1 MMQRTENITF
11 TIPHLSIE
19 GFKEICKANQNFQ
32 LEREATGEIII
43 MPPTFPWTGKQ
54 NFNLYVQLGIW
65 IEKTGLGIGFDS
77 SSGFTLPNGA
87 VRSPDVAWIINQS
100 WEALSETQQKEE
112 FSPIAPD
119 FVIELRSSSD
129 SLNKLQAKMQEY
141 IDNGVRL
148 GWLIDTTNQQVAI
161 YRQGKE
167 VETLISPTTL
177 SGEDILPGFILDLTK
192 IW

>member
-54 NFNLYVQLGIW
+54 NSSLNAQLWIW
-65 IEKTGLGIGFDS
+65 NDRTGLGIVFDS
-77 SSGFTLPNGA
+77 SSGFTLANGA
-87 VRSPDVAWIINQS
+87 VRSPDVSWISNQR
-100 WEALSETQQKEE
+100 WQALSKTQQKEE
-112 FSPIAPD
+112 FSPLAPD

-148 GWLIDTTNQQVAI
+148 GWLIDTTNQQVEI
-161 YRQGKE
+161 YRPGKS
-167 VETLISPTTL
+167 VETLVSPATL
-177 SGEDILPGFILDLTK
+177 SGEEILPEFILDLNK